1 MRLQVINE
9 THLPQHHYLTSDDS
23 CYFLGE
29 LSPGLDNWTYIK
41 SLIHNLKKKPTD
53 VGYVPYKEQ
62 SILQAISLFENLIIS
77 TSIESL
83 TIVPI
88 PPSKSKNHPEY
99 DDRIW
104 KILEGLKLKLENKF
118 KLDIRKLVY
127 QSESYIASHTTLN
140 RISLEELL
148 SIYRIDEEY
157 AFPEPN
163 FIFLVDDV
171 LTSGCHYK
179 AMKSILN
186 RRFPNTKLAAIFLAR
201 RQIN

>member
-1 MRLQVINE
+1 LRLQVINE
-9 THLPQHHYLTSDDS
+9 THLPQHHYLTSDDK

-62 SILQAISLFENLIIS
+62 SILQTISLFENLIVS

-127 QSESYIASHTTLN
+127 QSESYIALHTTLN
-140 RISLEELL
+140 RISFEELL
-148 SIYRIDEEY
+148 SIYRIDEEH
-157 AFPEPN
+157 ALPEPN

>member
-9 THLPQHHYLTSDDS
+9 THLPQHHYLTSDDQ

-41 SLIHNLKKKPTD
+41 RLIHNLKKKPTD

-62 SILQAISLFENLIIS
+62 STLQAISLFENLIVS
-77 TSIESL
+77 SSIESL

-88 PPSKSKNHPEY
+88 PPSKCSDHPEY

-104 KILEGLKLKLENKF
+104 EVLKGLKQKLDDKF

-127 QSESYIASHTTLN
+127 QSESYMASHTTLN
-140 RISLEELL
+140 RISFEELL
-148 SIYRIDEEY
+148 AIYQIDEDH
-157 AFPEPN
+157 ALPEPN

-179 AMKSILN
+179 AMKSILK

>member
-1 MRLQVINE
+1 LRLQVINE

-62 SILQAISLFENLIIS
+62 SILQTISLFENLIIS

-148 SIYRIDEEY
+148 SIYKIDEEY